1 MACTAHVVR
10 ASYHCTEE
18 RLKKQ
23 EKELKKKRRAEEE
36 EARRKAEEARTRAEA
51 MANASYITPMHEI
64 IGKLVLEP

>member
-36 EARRKAEEARTRAEA
+36 ARRKAEEARTRAEA
-51 MANASYITPMHEI
+51 MANASYITPIAVEQQ
-64 IGKLVLEP
+64 GG